1 MTMFSLYTLIAIC
14 TLSISLAAQ
23 TKSLWRVGVLFS
35 LNWATLV
42 LISSDVTP
50 ALLAT
55 PSALATIYMA
65 NTLLNFKFYLQHK
78 CATGLAIAAVQIVS
92 VMINGY
98 SQDTLNS
105 VSINF
110 VLSALIIIGV
120 SLSHVLPVEL
130 KNFKSRA
137 QSKTEKDET
146 QTDTG
151 S

>member
-1 MTMFSLYTLIAIC
+1 MTMFSLYSLIAIC

-42 LISSDVTP
+42 FISSDVLP
-50 ALLAT
+50 GLLAT

-65 NTLLNFKFYLQHK
+65 NTLLNFKFYLTHK
-78 CATGLAIAAVQIVS
+78 CSTGLAIASVQIVS
-92 VMINGY
+92 VMVTGY
-98 SQDTLNS
+98 SQDPLNS

-110 VLSALIIIGV
+110 VLSALIIIAV

-130 KNFKSRA
+130 KNYRGRA
-137 QSKTEKDET
+137 QGKTEKDGT
-146 QTDTG
+146 HIHPG